1 MSENITNNPS
11 VPSQV
16 VAEVKF
22 PQWVNNLG
30 IIPTSYKDSMSY
42 YETLAWLCKF
52 LEETVLPTVNQ
63 NGEAV
68 EELQALYVQ
77 LNDYVT
83 HYLDNLDI
91 QEDIN
96 NKLDAMVEDGT
107 LAEIINQEIF
117 SDITTNLENLNNE
130 MSAIHTERKGIWG
143 ITRTTIDN
151 THHIIYSDDGL
162 NFNYVGSPVSLNQDS
177 SAVCEINGVFYYTGN
192 GVYSYSTD
200 LVHWSNN
207 LTVLTNPTY
216 SRVWGTSLFHDKI
229 MNKIYAYSAFQ
240 YSNETITVPS
250 GGTSYKFKIVYQEA
264 TQNSDGTLT
273 FTGAQDLYV
282 DSSKSYID
290 PYVVYDSV
298 HGYLIMFKDEGE
310 ATCSLYSMTNP
321 TSVNTLKT
329 TLKGVGM
336 EAPQLL
342 TDGVGNV
349 FCYIQNFNLY
359 PPTTSGGLSALPNTQ
374 GRVKL
379 TTKEGFVASSV
390 SLQDIVSSPEPFR
403 HMGVA
408 FCSDK
413 AYTIIKQ
420 LGVSCVPLMQQR
432 YINLDGKKEL
442 REINENGSYTV
453 VNHPNIVYQVG
464 PTSIN
469 TTATVTLT
477 LKSVFK
483 NEPFKFLFNNCVVTW
498 AGDIPSWWTYNKTFV
513 NTTTPYNY
521 IELPLLTGGVTRPIF
536 INS

>member
-1 MSENITNNPS
+1 MKFRKISPFCGQILESFPFIAEDFDQMTEYALYCKLKEKVDQIRIGVNDLGDD
-11 VPSQV
+11 
-16 VAEVKF
+16 VAEYIAKF
-22 PQWVNNLG
+22 
-30 IIPTSYKDSMSY
+30 D
-42 YETLAWLCKF
+42 
-52 LEETVLPTVNQ
+52 
-63 NGEAV
+63 
-68 EELQALYVQ
+68 ALKNYVD
-77 LNDYVT
+77 NYF
-83 HYLDNLDI
+83 DNLDV
-91 QEDIN
+91 QDEIN
-96 NKLDAMVEDGT
+96 NKLNEMAEDGT
-107 LAEIINQEIF
+107 LENIINQEIF
-117 SDITTNLENLNNE
+117 GEINTNLENLNTDIN
-130 MSAIHTERKGIWG
+130 AIQGEINAIQTERKGIWG
-143 ITRTTIDN
+143 ITRTTFDN
-151 THHIIYSDDGL
+151 IHHIIYSDDGL

-207 LTVLTNPTY
+207 TTVLTNPTY
-216 SRVWGTSLFHDKI
+216 TRVWGTSLFYDKL

-240 YSNETITVPS
+240 YSNETISVPS

-264 TQNSDGTLT
+264 TQNDDGTLT
-273 FTGAQDLYV
+273 FTSAQDLYF

-310 ATCSLYSMTNP
+310 STCSLYSMTNP
-321 TSVNTLKT
+321 TSINTLKT
-329 TLKGVGM
+329 TLKGVGI
-336 EAPQLL
+336 EAPQLM

-349 FCYIQNFNLY
+349 FCYVQNFNLY
-359 PPTTSGGLSALPNTQ
+359 PPAISGNLASLPNTQ
-374 GRVKL
+374 ARVKL
-379 TTKEGFVASSV
+379 TTKEGFVASAV

-420 LGVSCVPLMQQR
+420 LGISCIPLMQQR

-442 REINENGSYTV
+442 REINEDGSYIV

-464 PTSIN
+464 PTSVG

-477 LKSVFK
+477 LKSLFK